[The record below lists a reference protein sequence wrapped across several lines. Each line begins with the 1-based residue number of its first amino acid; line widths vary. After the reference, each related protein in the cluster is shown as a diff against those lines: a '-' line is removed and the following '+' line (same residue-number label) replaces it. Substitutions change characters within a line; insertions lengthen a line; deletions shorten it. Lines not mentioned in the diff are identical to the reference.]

1 MNNTSNSNSK
11 AKLICIIAGLLVV
24 ILAIALAFTFI
35 SKPQQNKDNKATEIT
50 EVDTKQNEQQTVTKD
65 IKTTVKDSTYKEAI
79 HEEADQNNE
88 AEQAGDMNGD
98 TSEGVEITDE
108 MKEYT
113 ESPESQIDESDNTA
127 EEPKQEEVYTPAPEV
142 KVDDTPEP
150 APAPED
156 SSNSNSGSDDNFW
169 GSDDSF
175 TDSWNNIDSKENGWG
190 DTKGWTWQGD
200 VFSDTPEGQTYG
212 DPGWKAN
219 GTWHY

>member
-1 MNNTSNSNSK
+1 MNNTSNSKSK
-11 AKLICIIAGLLVV
+11 AKLIIIIAGLLLV

-127 EEPKQEEVYTPAPEV
+127 EWSEEPKQEEVYIPAAEPADNTPA
-142 KVDDTPEP
+142 
-150 APAPED
+150 
-156 SSNSNSGSDDNFW
+156 SS

-175 TDSWNNIDSKENGWG
+175 WGSEGDFMKSWDDI
-190 DTKGWTWQGD
+190 
-200 VFSDTPEGQTYG
+200 PEGQTYG
-212 DPGWKAN
+212 STGWEPA
-219 GTWHY
+219 GGWHY